1 LDAGGEGQGQ
11 GKLIVLLTDGED
23 HKGGIDEALKQ
34 VESSKAKVITVG
46 MASTGGSP
54 IQDTSGGFVK
64 DRAGNVVIS
73 KLDEKILRDISSH
86 TGGVYLSADEVG
98 ASVAAVYQNTI
109 RAKGTIQET
118 ESRRERLWYER
129 FQWPAALALILLV
142 LDCVIS
148 ETRLRASAIV
158 VGLASL
164 LSMAPRVAYA
174 GTSNVERYNAGVAA
188 LAGGDQENARKVFDE
203 LARSATGEARRR
215 SLYNLANLIAA
226 EGKLEDAVKFYEEA
240 LAMDYQDQQVRDN
253 LAWARKAKKK
263 QDQKKQDE
271 QKQDQK
277 ENQNNNQNNN
287 QQNQQDQDNKKDQ
300 DQKQDPKDQQNKN
313 SQQKQEQKQN
323 QKQNQDEQSNQK
335 NQPNT
340 PQQSETMTPEEAEKL
355 LRAAPDDRKSMTPI
369 YRGEHMPPK
378 SVDQDW

>member
-1 LDAGGEGQGQ
+1 
-11 GKLIVLLTDGED
+11 
-23 HKGGIDEALKQ
+23 
-34 VESSKAKVITVG
+34 
-46 MASTGGSP
+46 
-54 IQDTSGGFVK
+54 
-64 DRAGNVVIS
+64 
-73 KLDEKILRDISSH
+73 
-86 TGGVYLSADEVG
+86 VYLSADEVG

-174 GTSNVERYNAGVAA
+174 GASNVERYNAGVAA

-240 LAMDYQDQQVRDN
+240 LGRASLDDG
-253 LAWARKAKKK
+253 ARKSVVH
-263 QDQKKQDE
+263 D
-271 QKQDQK
+271 
-277 ENQNNNQNNN
+277 
-287 QQNQQDQDNKKDQ
+287 
-300 DQKQDPKDQQNKN
+300 
-313 SQQKQEQKQN
+313 
-323 QKQNQDEQSNQK
+323 
-335 NQPNT
+335 
-340 PQQSETMTPEEAEKL
+340 
-355 LRAAPDDRKSMTPI
+355 RHAPRF
-369 YRGEHMPPK
+369 G
-378 SVDQDW
+378 VDQVDQPLTASSP